1 MFLDRATIYV
11 KAGDGGDGC
20 VGFRREKYI
29 PAGGPAGGNG
39 GRGGSVI
46 FVVDNNLSTLIDYR
60 YRKHYKAQNGEHGQ
74 NKNMY
79 GKDGEDLILR
89 VPPGTIVKNHET
101 GEIIADLTRPGQ
113 RLIIAEGGRGGRGNT
128 QFATPT
134 RQAPAFAE
142 KGVKGRELWVDLE
155 LKLLADAGLV
165 GYPNAG
171 KSTLLSV
178 VSAAKPKIA
187 NYPFTTLTPNLG
199 VVSLDIGQSF
209 VIADIPGL
217 IEGAHQGVGLGTD
230 FLRHIE
236 RTRVILHVIDVAGVD
251 GRDPVEDYF
260 QINQELR
267 LFNEVLSQLPQI
279 VIANKIDLPDA
290 QENIERLA
298 AVVAK
303 DGRQLFTISAATRQG
318 TQELMI
324 SVWNLLKDLKA
335 QEPEEQALE
344 EQVIVYRPE
353 VEHAPVEDFTIRQD
367 DDEYFVE
374 GAGLERLMS
383 RLDLNNPEVVEYLQ
397 RLFQKIGLYD
407 QLRNMNIPEGSIVHV
422 GELEFEYYE

>member
-1 MFLDRATIYV
+1 M
-11 KAGDGGDGC
+11 
-20 VGFRREKYI
+20 
-29 PAGGPAGGNG
+29 
-39 GRGGSVI
+39 
-46 FVVDNNLSTLIDYR
+46 
-60 YRKHYKAQNGEHGQ
+60 
-74 NKNMY
+74 
-79 GKDGEDLILR
+79 
-89 VPPGTIVKNHET
+89 
-101 GEIIADLTRPGQ
+101 
-113 RLIIAEGGRGGRGNT
+113 
-128 QFATPT
+128 
-134 RQAPAFAE
+134 
-142 KGVKGRELWVDLE
+142 
-155 LKLLADAGLV
+155 
-165 GYPNAG
+165 
-171 KSTLLSV
+171 
-178 VSAAKPKIA
+178 
-187 NYPFTTLTPNLG
+187 
-199 VVSLDIGQSF
+199 
-209 VIADIPGL
+209 
-217 IEGAHQGVGLGTD
+217 
-230 FLRHIE
+230 
-236 RTRVILHVIDVAGVD
+236 ILHVIDVAGVD

-267 LFNEVLSQLPQI
+267 LFNEALSQLPQI

-397 RLFQKIGLYD
+397 RLFQKMGLYD

>member
-199 VVSLDIGQSF
+199 
-209 VIADIPGL
+209 
-217 IEGAHQGVGLGTD
+217 
-230 FLRHIE
+230 
-236 RTRVILHVIDVAGVD
+236 
-251 GRDPVEDYF
+251 
-260 QINQELR
+260 
-267 LFNEVLSQLPQI
+267 LSP
-279 VIANKIDLPDA
+279 
-290 QENIERLA
+290 
-298 AVVAK
+298 
-303 DGRQLFTISAATRQG
+303 
-318 TQELMI
+318 
-324 SVWNLLKDLKA
+324 
-335 QEPEEQALE
+335 
-344 EQVIVYRPE
+344 
-353 VEHAPVEDFTIRQD
+353 
-367 DDEYFVE
+367 
-374 GAGLERLMS
+374 
-383 RLDLNNPEVVEYLQ
+383 
-397 RLFQKIGLYD
+397 
-407 QLRNMNIPEGSIVHV
+407 
-422 GELEFEYYE
+422 